1 MRGKGYHMHEV
12 SNYKIR
18 LLLTGTRGYRKGFIA
33 NYFLDNYKDT
43 YDITEYMGDIR
54 DFDEDLSAK
63 KYDMVIHLAAMAG
76 VRRSHEIPEEFW
88 EVNVDASKK
97 IFDACERNHLPII
110 YASSSSIY
118 EWWLSPYAASKKA
131 MEAIAPYSSLGLRF
145 HTVYGPNSR
154 TDMLYRNLE
163 EKNPKITYLT
173 NHTRDWTHVE
183 DVCSAIHLC
192 IRNYHKLAKHKAI
205 DVGNGR
211 PVSVKE
217 MADKIWP
224 DNNLPIKEVTG
235 ERQDTCA
242 TPIELMELGWKPKHF
257 IMEEK

>member
-1 MRGKGYHMHEV
+1 MSNEV
-12 SNYKIR
+12 AEVTGLKVR
-18 LLLTGTRGYRKGFIA
+18 VLLTGTAGYRKGFIA
-33 NYFLDNYKDT
+33 NYFLDKYKDT
-43 YDITEYMGDIR
+43 YDITEYLGDIR
-54 DFDEDLSAK
+54 DFNEDLT
-63 KYDMVIHLAAMAG
+63 KYDMVLHLAAMAG
-76 VRRSHEIPEEFW
+76 VRRSHEIPQEFW

-97 IFDACERNHLPII
+97 IFTACEFYKTPVI

-131 MEAIAPYSSLGLRF
+131 MESIAPLVSLGLRF

-163 EKNPKITYLT
+163 ERNEKITYLT

-183 DVCSAIHLC
+183 DVCSAINIC
-192 IRNYHKLAKHKAI
+192 MKNYHKLAKHKAI
-205 DVGNGR
+205 DVGNGK

-224 DNNLPIKEVTG
+224 NNNLPIKEVTG

-242 TPIELMELGWKPKHF
+242 NPKELMELGWKPKHF

>member
-1 MRGKGYHMHEV
+1 MSNEVAEV
-12 SNYKIR
+12 SGLKVR
-18 LLLTGTRGYRKGFIA
+18 VLLTGTAGYRKGFIA
-33 NYFLDNYKDT
+33 NYFLDKYKDT
-43 YDITEYMGDIR
+43 YDITEYLGDIR
-54 DFDEDLSAK
+54 DFNEDLT
-63 KYDMVIHLAAMAG
+63 KYDMVLHLAAMAG
-76 VRRSHEIPEEFW
+76 VRRSHEIPQEFW

-97 IFDACERNHLPII
+97 IFTACEFYKTPVI

-131 MEAIAPYSSLGLRF
+131 MESIAPLVSLGLRF

-163 EKNPKITYLT
+163 ERNEKITYLT
-173 NHTRDWTHVE
+173 NHTRDWTHIE
-183 DVCSAIHLC
+183 DVCSAINIC
-192 IRNYHKLAKHKAI
+192 MKNYHKLAKHKAI

-242 TPIELMELGWKPKHF
+242 NPKELMELGWKPKHF

>member
-1 MRGKGYHMHEV
+1 
-12 SNYKIR
+12 
-18 LLLTGTRGYRKGFIA
+18 
-33 NYFLDNYKDT
+33 
-43 YDITEYMGDIR
+43 
-54 DFDEDLSAK
+54 
-63 KYDMVIHLAAMAG
+63 
-76 VRRSHEIPEEFW
+76 
-88 EVNVDASKK
+88 
-97 IFDACERNHLPII
+97 
-110 YASSSSIY
+110 
-118 EWWLSPYAASKKA
+118 
-131 MEAIAPYSSLGLRF
+131 MEAIAPYTSLGLRF

-163 EKNPKITYLT
+163 ERNEKITYLT

-183 DVCSAIHLC
+183 DVCSAINIC
-192 IRNYHKLAKHKAI
+192 MKNYHKLAKHKAI

-224 DNNLPIKEVTG
+224 DNNLPIKEVSG

-242 TPIELMELGWKPKHF
+242 NPKELMEFGWKPKHF

>member
-1 MRGKGYHMHEV
+1 MSNEV
-12 SNYKIR
+12 AEVTGLKVR
-18 LLLTGTRGYRKGFIA
+18 VLLTGTAGYRKGFIA
-33 NYFLDNYKDT
+33 NYFLDKYKDT
-43 YDITEYMGDIR
+43 YDITEYLGDIR
-54 DFDEDLSAK
+54 DFNEDLT
-63 KYDMVIHLAAMAG
+63 KYDMVLHLAAMAG
-76 VRRSHEIPEEFW
+76 VRRSHEIPQEFW

-97 IFDACERNHLPII
+97 IFTACEFYKTPVI

-131 MEAIAPYSSLGLRF
+131 MESIAPLVSLGLRF

-163 EKNPKITYLT
+163 ERNEKITYLT

-183 DVCSAIHLC
+183 DVCSAINIC
-192 IRNYHKLAKHKAI
+192 MKNYHKLAKHKAI

-242 TPIELMELGWKPKHF
+242 NPKELMELGWKPKHF

>member
-1 MRGKGYHMHEV
+1 MSNEV
-12 SNYKIR
+12 AEVTGLKVR
-18 LLLTGTRGYRKGFIA
+18 VLLTGTAGYRKGFIA
-33 NYFLDNYKDT
+33 NYFLDKYKDT
-43 YDITEYMGDIR
+43 YDITEYLGDIR
-54 DFDEDLSAK
+54 DFNEDLT
-63 KYDMVIHLAAMAG
+63 KYDMVLHLAAMAG
-76 VRRSHEIPEEFW
+76 VRRSHEIPQEFW

-97 IFDACERNHLPII
+97 IFTACEFYKTPVI

-131 MEAIAPYSSLGLRF
+131 MESIAPLVSLGLRF

-163 EKNPKITYLT
+163 ERNEKITYLT

-183 DVCSAIHLC
+183 DVCSAINIC
-192 IRNYHKLAKHKAI
+192 MKNYHKLAKHKAI

-224 DNNLPIKEVTG
+224 NNNLPIKEVTG

-242 TPIELMELGWKPKHF
+242 NPKELMELGWKPKHF

>member
-1 MRGKGYHMHEV
+1 MSNEVAEV
-12 SNYKIR
+12 SGLKVR
-18 LLLTGTRGYRKGFIA
+18 VLLTGTAGYRKGFIA
-33 NYFLDNYKDT
+33 NYFLDKYKDT
-43 YDITEYMGDIR
+43 YDITEYLGDIR
-54 DFDEDLSAK
+54 DFNEDLT
-63 KYDMVIHLAAMAG
+63 KYDMVLHLAAMAG
-76 VRRSHEIPEEFW
+76 VRRSHEIPQEFW

-97 IFDACERNHLPII
+97 IFTACEFYKTPVI

-131 MEAIAPYSSLGLRF
+131 MESIAPLVSLGLRF

-163 EKNPKITYLT
+163 ERNEKITYLT

-183 DVCSAIHLC
+183 DVCSAINIC
-192 IRNYHKLAKHKAI
+192 MKNYHKLAKHKAI

-224 DNNLPIKEVTG
+224 DNNLPIKDVTG

-242 TPIELMELGWKPKHF
+242 NPKELMELGWKPKHF